1 MKNVSDY
8 TEKTAADF
16 NFNDAEIYRK
26 VGSLSKLDI
35 EVCTEEHEVVTL
47 IGGITETK
55 NTAYVGDFIITGK
68 SDELYVISRDK
79 FPKLYQIHPANSSM
93 YISKNVRKVIQL
105 TEPVSIVAP
114 WGEKQYGDTG
124 SFITQGVNDENDV
137 YIIEKDVF
145 TKTYVNA

>member
-8 TEKTAADF
+8 TEKTTADF
-16 NFNDAEIYRK
+16 NFGDAKIYRK
-26 VGSLSKLDI
+26 NSLLSKLDI
-35 EVCTEEHEVVTL
+35 EVCTKEHMVGTVV
-47 IGGITETK
+47 GGITETI
-55 NTAYVGDFIITGK
+55 NTAYIGDFIITGK
-68 SDELYVISRDK
+68 SCELYVIPRDK
-79 FPKLYQIHPANSSM
+79 FPKLYQIHPANNSL